1 LLCVFSYGSSLRTA
15 SISETLDRVRN
26 LAPSLGIVRVTEVT
40 WLDRIGIPV
49 FVSIRPDAPVICV
62 CAGKG
67 LTAAEAQV
75 GAYMEALEMAWSEV
89 GRSTLPIEQRAA
101 RAVLDTQRD
110 TTSFLSLCPI
120 WGQAIDLDAPLLCTP
135 MQPLEGGPSVY
146 VPSEL
151 VFFPLPTELGGMR
164 YFGSTT
170 NGLASG
176 NSVLE
181 ATVHALTEV
190 IERDVT
196 SFNNVDDHAIRVR
209 LDTLPGPLAALADQ
223 MDRAGLGLIVRSLPG
238 AFGLPVFTAIT
249 FDRSQPWV
257 TLRGDGCHPNRS
269 IAATRAVS
277 ETLQCRLSLIHGGR
291 DDLTNVYKAFPN
303 LSNEEKARIYEA
315 DLQAMLD
322 RPSIAYDEVPD
333 ALPQPT
339 DLDDC
344 LRILCERVHSA
355 GFPQILRA
363 VYTPEDYPVQV
374 VRIIVPGLEC
384 YSRDARRMGPRLRK
398 VLRRGAATEAAR

>member
-1 LLCVFSYGSSLRTA
+1 VFSYGSSLRSA
-15 SISETLDRVRN
+15 AAADTLDRVRK
-26 LAPSLGIVRVTEVT
+26 LAPELGIVRVTEVT
-40 WLDRIGIPV
+40 WLDRVGVPV
-49 FVSIRPDAPVICV
+49 FVSIRPTAPVICV

-67 LTAAEAQV
+67 LTAAEAKV

-89 GRSTLPIEQRAA
+89 GRSTLAIEKRTG
-101 RAVLDTQRD
+101 RAVLDANRD
-110 TTSFLSLCPI
+110 PGSFLSLCPI

-135 MQPLEGGPSVY
+135 MQPLDGGPSVY

-176 NSVLE
+176 NTVLE

-196 SFNNVDDHAIRVR
+196 SFHNVDDHAVRVR
-209 LDTLPGPLAALADQ
+209 PETLPAPLAELAAR
-223 MDRAGLGLIVRSLPG
+223 MDRAGLGLIVRALPN
-238 AFGLPVFTAIT
+238 AFGVPVFTAIT

-257 TLRGDGCHPNRS
+257 TLRGDGCHPTRS

-303 LSNEEKARIYEA
+303 LSNDEKAKIYEA
-315 DLQAMLD
+315 DLQALLD
-322 RPSIAYDEVPD
+322 GESVAYDDVLD
-333 ALPQPT
+333 ALPEPR
-339 DLDDC
+339 DLDEC
-344 LRILCERVHSA
+344 LRILCERVGAA
-355 GFPQILRA
+355 GFPRILRA

-384 YSRDARRMGPRLRK
+384 YSRDARRIGPRLRR
-398 VLRRGAATEAAR
+398 VLRRGAAVEAAR